1 MGSVITSGYNSSSTV
16 SSILQSY
23 LVPVSVSS
31 IAIPVA
37 LYTITH
43 LAFYTYKHRDDIL
56 EHAIANNRPMLARM
70 ALAGGAK
77 ISRAKHQGLAK
88 EAVEKKD
95 IDRILLYGFL
105 LPWLPGADNMI
116 QEMEEDRED
125 FIKTIKAFFNIRRHV
140 YCGLNE
146 KLTLA
151 WLYFSAIQNG
161 NQAIADYC
169 IQRLDPNMIISGR
182 SLLHVAVDRGCLEI
196 ARKLIEKRADIN
208 ARDIRGDTPFARAV
222 KANKYKT
229 TAFLMDAGANLQLME
244 GRADVIAD
252 QQGSEVLRRASP
264 HDLASLLSC
273 LVLEGS
279 CPRYLKFIEKILR
292 KAGDS
297 NPIDKDYRGIIS
309 CVLRNQNL
317 QWEDIFI
324 VAEDVVRLNLNCI
337 FSKSFDYMEKENWP
351 FECRCQWIRKLINL
365 GVDINRIWL
374 QQRDSIRQPS
384 WRDFYRGS
392 ALDWAIS
399 NGNFELA
406 KFLVMAGGNC
416 VVRLNLENIFS
427 KSFDYMEKENWSLE
441 CRCQWLIKLINL
453 GVDINAVEWRQW
465 DSIDP
470 SRRGRDFNGSALD
483 WAILN
488 ENFELAKFLVMEGG
502 SRMPENFF
510 REATRDIVGMRHE
523 FLIQLLNCSQ
533 DSFFSIVR
541 DREITGNKIKL
552 CPLLIKTNDK
562 GQTLLHLARGYLCYT
577 ETLLA
582 KGADPNARDMDGRT
596 PLHYVAGSPYVACIK
611 LLLAKGADPNARDN
625 DGRTPLHELA
635 EELILLEG
643 PRRILPDEVRDILSR
658 DVRCK
663 LLIAAG
669 ADRSIRDNDNNTY
682 EAIPNHYFF

>member
-1 MGSVITSGYNSSSTV
+1 MGFAIASDNSSSTI

-23 LVPVSVSS
+23 LVPVSVTA

-37 LYTITH
+37 LFTITH

-77 ISRAKHQGLAK
+77 ISLTKHQGLAK

-116 QEMEEDRED
+116 QEMEEDREG
-125 FIKTIKAFFNIRRHV
+125 FIKTVKAFFNIS
-140 YCGLNE
+140 NE
-146 KLTLA
+146 KLTLE

-169 IQRLDPNMIISGR
+169 IQRLDPNMIVNDR
-182 SLLHVAVDRGCLEI
+182 SLLHVAVDRGRLEI
-196 ARKLIEKRADIN
+196 ARKLLEKGADIN
-208 ARDIRGDTPFARAV
+208 ARHIRGSTPFACAV
-222 KANKYKT
+222 EANKYKAT
-229 TAFLMDAGANLQLME
+229 VFLMDAGANTQLME
-244 GRADVIAD
+244 GRADVNAD
-252 QQGSEVLRRASP
+252 QEGSEVLRRVSP
-264 HDLASLLSC
+264 HYLASLLSS

-279 CPRYLKFIEKILR
+279 CPKYLKFIEKILR
-292 KAGDS
+292 KANDS
-297 NPIDKDYRGIIS
+297 NSIDRDYRGLIS
-309 CVLRNQNL
+309 FVLRNQNL
-317 QWEDIFI
+317 QVDDIFI
-324 VAEDVVRLNLNCI
+324 VAEDVVSLNLNCI

-351 FECRCQWIRKLINL
+351 FECRCQWIRKL
-365 GVDINRIWL
+365 R
-374 QQRDSIRQPS
+374 
-384 WRDFYRGS
+384 
-392 ALDWAIS
+392 
-399 NGNFELA
+399 
-406 KFLVMAGGNC
+406 
-416 VVRLNLENIFS
+416 
-427 KSFDYMEKENWSLE
+427 
-441 CRCQWLIKLINL
+441 NL
-453 GVDINAVEWRQW
+453 GVDINAVEWWQW
-465 DSIDP
+465 DSIEWP
-470 SRRGRDFNGSALD
+470 RRGGRDFTGSALD

-488 ENFELAKFLVMEGG
+488 KNFELAKFLVMEGG

-596 PLHYVAGSPYVACIK
+596 PLHYVAGSPYVDCIK

-625 DGRTPLHELA
+625 DGRTPLHFLA
-635 EELILLEG
+635 KWLIQCD
-643 PRRILPDEVRDILSR
+643 RRRSSPDEVREMLVRDIRYNVLF
-658 DVRCK
+658 DG
-663 LLIAAG
+663 G
-669 ADRSIRDNDNNTY
+669 ADPLIRDSLNNK
-682 EAIPNHYFF
+682 YFDYSPALLF